1 MKLLVDVQQQ
11 LGDFRIDAQ
20 FESVG
25 GLNALCGPSGA
36 GKTSIINMIAGL
48 SKPTGGRVAI
58 DGAAVFDATQNINVP
73 AHRRRIGY
81 VFQDSRL
88 FPHLT
93 VKQNLKFGR
102 WFAPNESTL
111 DPGHV
116 IALLG
121 LEKLL
126 GRMPEKLSGGEKQR
140 VAIGRALFSNPKL
153 LLMDEPLASLDQL
166 RKAEIIPY
174 IETLR
179 DAFKIPIVYVS
190 HSLEETQRL
199 ASQIVRIENGRV
211 VSVDRN

>member
-140 VAIGRALFSNPKL
+140 VAIGRALFSSPKL

>member
-58 DGAAVFDATQNINVP
+58 DGEAVFDATQNINVP

-102 WFAPNESTL
+102 WFAPDDSTL

>member
-211 VSVDRN
+211 LSVDRN

>member
-58 DGAAVFDATQNINVP
+58 DGAAVFDATRKINVP